1 MTMPDWDAK
10 YASGE
15 YVSAKG
21 PSKLLLELLPLLP
34 KGKALDIACGEGR
47 NAVFLARNGYDVDA
61 IDISGVAIEKGKKR
75 VKKNKVNVNFIQAD
89 FEDYRIPVKAYDL
102 IVNFNYLQ
110 RTLIPAIKNGLK
122 NGGVVLFETFTL
134 EQQAIGPPKN
144 PDFLL
149 KPNEL
154 LKLFEGMHIF
164 FYREGI
170 FEEERK
176 KALASLAG
184 KKV

>member
-1 MTMPDWDAK
+1 MLDWDTK

-15 YVSAKG
+15 YISAKG
-21 PSKLLLELLPLLP
+21 PSKLLLELLPFLP
-34 KGKALDIACGEGR
+34 KGKAMDIACGEGR
-47 NAVFLARNGYDVDA
+47 NAIFLAKNGYSVDA
-61 IDISGVAIEKGKKR
+61 IDISDVAIERGRKAAEKNN
-75 VKKNKVNVNFIQAD
+75 VKINFIQAD
-89 FEDYRIPVKAYDL
+89 LENYQIPAETYDL

-110 RTLIPAIKNGLK
+110 RTLVPEIKKGLNK
-122 NGGVVLFETFTL
+122 GGVVIFETFTL
-134 EQQAIGPPKN
+134 EQQAIGSPKN

-154 LKLFEGMHIF
+154 LRLFEDLHIF

-170 FEEERK
+170 FGEERK

>member
-1 MTMPDWDAK
+1 MLDWDTE

-15 YVSAKG
+15 YASSKN
-21 PSKLLLELLPLLP
+21 PSKLLIELLPLLP
-34 KGKALDIACGEGR
+34 GGKALDIACGEGR
-47 NAVFLARNGYDVDA
+47 NAVFLAKNGYDVDA
-61 IDISGVAIEKGKKR
+61 VDISGVAIKR
-75 VKKNKVNVNFIQAD
+75 GRDAAAKENIRVNFIQAD
-89 FEDYRIPVKAYDL
+89 LENYQLPAETYDL

-122 NGGVVLFETFTL
+122 KGGVVVFETFTL

-144 PDFLL
+144 PEFLL

-154 LKLFEGMHIF
+154 LKLFSDIHIF
-164 FYREGI
+164 YYREGI

-176 KALASLAG
+176 KAAASLAG
-184 KKV
+184 KRL